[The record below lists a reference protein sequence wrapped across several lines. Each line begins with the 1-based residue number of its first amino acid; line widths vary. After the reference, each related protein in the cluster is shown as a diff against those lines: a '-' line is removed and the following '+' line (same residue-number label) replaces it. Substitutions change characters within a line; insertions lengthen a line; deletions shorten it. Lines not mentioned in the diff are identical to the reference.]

1 MSDVPY
7 RTLRPLFDELRGE
20 RIIVRPYHQGDA
32 PALFE
37 AVVESRE
44 HIRPWLPWADQHQK
58 IEDTQDYVIR
68 CMARWLLRDDMPLSI
83 WEKGTNRFLGG
94 TGLHPRNQN
103 INYFEI
109 GYWLRVSAEGHG
121 YMTETV
127 KLPTFPN
134 FHTL

>member
-103 INYFEI
+103 STTSRLATGCVF
-109 GYWLRVSAEGHG
+109 
-121 YMTETV
+121 
-127 KLPTFPN
+127 LPRDMAT
-134 FHTL
+134 